1 MRTLRLSL
9 AGTVIVVLLAG
20 SGGAALAQSE
30 SDEAM
35 RVTPVTGKLIEQVM
49 DDSQLEFTSEDGVN
63 TGRGMRF
70 VETYEWS
77 DPRLPSVKTTVL
89 NFNSYPGGDAGR
101 GVMSQTTNR
110 LDGPTG
116 SWVGTATAMQYPDLR
131 GIGQDIYIGE
141 GAYEGHVAVLICDT
155 EGCEGMIFEGEL
167 PPMPDPVEP
176 PAE

>member
-1 MRTLRLSL
+1 MCTLQLSL
-9 AGTVIVVLLAG
+9 AGALIMALLG
-20 SGGAALAQSE
+20 GLGGAVLAQSE
-30 SDEAM
+30 SDT
-35 RVTPVTGKLIEQVM
+35 RVTVVTGTLVDQVA
-49 DDSQLEFTSEDGVN
+49 DDSQLEFTSEDDVN

-77 DPRLPSVKTTVL
+77 DPRLPAVKTTIL
-89 NFNSYPGGDAGR
+89 NFNSYPGGEAGR

-110 LDGPTG
+110 LDGPDG
-116 SWVGTATAMQYPDLR
+116 SWVGTATAMQFPDMR

-167 PPMPDPVEP
+167 PPVPEPVEP
-176 PAE
+176 PTE